1 MRLPGI
7 LDHLWQIVKAALFD
21 VVSPLSFHR
30 LFPSHESYLKNLHFS
45 LNPNLKATER
55 KIQCRDKEW
64 RLHKPRLTFPKTIS
78 YTFLRV

>member
-30 LFPSHESYLKNLHFS
+30 LFPSHESYLKKPSFLPQS
-45 LNPNLKATER
+45 KPESYR
-55 KIQCRDKEW
+55 KKN
-64 RLHKPRLTFPKTIS
+64 T
-78 YTFLRV
+78 V